1 MTYITITVI
10 SNKLIIQR
18 RAHIKQEIVIRLTH
32 EPMMN
37 ILPFTCCK
45 STEHAAHLPAWWR
58 KYTPLPHPSA

>member
-1 MTYITITVI
+1 MIAM
-10 SNKLIIQR
+10 SNKLVIQR

-37 ILPFTCCK
+37 ILPTTCYK

-58 KYTPLPHPSA
+58 KYKPLPHPSA

>member
-45 STEHAAHLPAWWR
+45 STEHAAHLPAW
-58 KYTPLPHPSA
+58 